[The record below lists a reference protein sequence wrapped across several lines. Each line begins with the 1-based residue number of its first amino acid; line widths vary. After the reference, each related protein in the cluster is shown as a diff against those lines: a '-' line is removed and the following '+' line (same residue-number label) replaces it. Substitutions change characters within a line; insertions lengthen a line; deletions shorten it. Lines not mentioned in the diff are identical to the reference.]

1 MRHIFTGLTCTS
13 QHMRINK
20 RLLVLLVIALHLLV
34 SGNDIFSQIYR
45 TDTAMFFNPI
55 TDDITKRLPPLRV
68 LVDSAGYNSPSLR
81 YEDLK
86 ADYYYYEQISA
97 AREWMEALSLNVDIN
112 IGKWDYWDKDELTRV
127 DRFYNSQSIRDNYAV
142 GFYVRMPVAMLVD
155 RKNRI
160 KKQKKWIEISLT
172 QKEINRRFL
181 QERVIDVYND
191 LVSNQNQ
198 IRIYNDYQTF
208 TMMQMQ
214 MAQNEFL
221 NGEITTAEYTRLK
234 EIQTRGA
241 VEYQQVIAEFNK
253 NYQILEVITGIRF
266 NLINV
271 LR

>member
-1 MRHIFTGLTCTS
+1 
-13 QHMRINK
+13 
-20 RLLVLLVIALHLLV
+20 
-34 SGNDIFSQIYR
+34 
-45 TDTAMFFNPI
+45 
-55 TDDITKRLPPLRV
+55 
-68 LVDSAGYNSPSLR
+68 
-81 YEDLK
+81 
-86 ADYYYYEQISA
+86 
-97 AREWMEALSLNVDIN
+97 
-112 IGKWDYWDKDELTRV
+112 
-127 DRFYNSQSIRDNYAV
+127 
-142 GFYVRMPVAMLVD
+142 
-155 RKNRI
+155 
-160 KKQKKWIEISLT
+160 
-172 QKEINRRFL
+172 
-181 QERVIDVYND
+181 VYND

>member
-1 MRHIFTGLTCTS
+1 MNRITMSVFAALIIFNLFITVPLFAQAS
-13 QHMRINK
+13 K
-20 RLLVLLVIALHLLV
+20 AD
-34 SGNDIFSQIYR
+34 SSSY
-45 TDTAMFFNPI
+45 FNPI

-68 LVDSAGYNSPSLR
+68 MVDSAGYNSPDLR

-97 AREWMEALSLNVDIN
+97 AREWMEALSLNVDLN
-112 IGKWDYWDKDELTRV
+112 IGKWDYWDKDEITRV
-127 DRFYNSQSIRDNYAV
+127 DRYYNSQSIRDNYAI
-142 GFYVRMPVAMLVD
+142 GFYVRMPIATLVD
-155 RKNRI
+155 RRNRV
-160 KKQKKWIEISLT
+160 KKQKKWIELSLT
-172 QKEINRRFL
+172 QKEINRRFI
-181 QERVIDVYND
+181 QERVITVYND
-191 LVSNQNQ
+191 LVSAQNQ

-208 TMMQMQ
+208 TMMQMA
-214 MAQNEFL
+214 MAENEFL

-253 NYQILEVITGIRF
+253 LYQILEVITGIRF

>member
-1 MRHIFTGLTCTS
+1 MQHIFTVVPRTT
-13 QHMRINK
+13 QKMKMRNK
-20 RLLVLLVIALHLLV
+20 IMVIVLMGICLISVKTDVFAQV
-34 SGNDIFSQIYR
+34 YR

-127 DRFYNSQSIRDNYAV
+127 DRFYNSQSIRDNYAI

>member
-1 MRHIFTGLTCTS
+1 MNNKIMSVGMALLIYLLFNTAGLYAQKS
-13 QHMRINK
+13 N
-20 RLLVLLVIALHLLV
+20 V
-34 SGNDIFSQIYR
+34 
-45 TDTAMFFNPI
+45 DTTKYFNPI

-68 LVDSAGYNSPSLR
+68 LVDSAGYNSPDLK

-97 AREWMEALSLNVDIN
+97 AREWMEALSLNLDVN
-112 IGKWDYWDKDELTRV
+112 LGKWDYWDKDEITRV
-127 DRFYNSQSIRDNYAV
+127 DRYYNSQSIRDNYAV
-142 GFYVRMPVAMLVD
+142 GFYVRMPIATLVD
-155 RKNRI
+155 RRNRI

-181 QERVIDVYND
+181 QERVITVYND
-191 LVSNQNQ
+191 LVSAQNQ
-198 IRIYNDYQTF
+198 IRIYNDYQSF
-208 TMMQMQ
+208 TMTQMQ

-253 NYQILEVITGIRF
+253 LYQILEVITGIRF